1 MRTARTASQTIFIL
15 PALVKHTKRNTTPLL
30 DNIITTLALLIVVGL
45 SAGTLGSML
54 GVGGGMIMVPALTF
68 LNLPP
73 TQAASTSLIAV
84 MSTSVSSTIE
94 YSRQKRI
101 DYALG
106 LEMAAS
112 AIPGGVL
119 GAILSGYLQED
130 SFKLYFGILLILT
143 GLYILYKN
151 SVLKDHR
158 AKRRS
163 LPLQLAVFAASFGAG
178 VISSLFG
185 VGGGIVF
192 VPAMLL
198 VLGLTMHRA
207 APTSQL
213 TLMMTAIAGVF
224 THSVLGHPDYL
235 HAVALSAGAF
245 VGAQIGAR
253 LSRMTKDLLLQRLL
267 AIILMSVAV
276 TFILDGLSLRY
287 D

>member
-1 MRTARTASQTIFIL
+1 ML
-15 PALVKHTKRNTTPLL
+15 EP
-30 DNIITTLALLIVVGL
+30 ITTVIILAAVGL
-45 SAGTLGSML
+45 AAGTLGSML
-54 GVGGGMIMVPALTF
+54 GVGGGIIMVPALTF

-106 LEMAAS
+106 LEMAAC

-119 GAILSGYLQED
+119 GAVLSEYLLED
-130 SFKLYFGILLILT
+130 TFKLYFGILLILT
-143 GLYILYKN
+143 GLYALYKN
-151 SVLKDHR
+151 SVLKNHR
-158 AKRRS
+158 VKRRS
-163 LPLQLAVFAASFGAG
+163 LPLQVAVFAASFGAG
-178 VISSLFG
+178 IISSLFG

-213 TLMMTAIAGVF
+213 TLMMTALAGVF
-224 THSVLGHPDYL
+224 THSALGHPDYL
-235 HAVALSAGAF
+235 HAVVLSTGAF

-253 LSRMTKDLLLQRLL
+253 LSRITKDVLLQRLL
-267 AIILMSVAV
+267 AVVLMAVAIV
-276 TFILDGLSLRY
+276 FILDGLNLRY
-287 D
+287 

>member
-1 MRTARTASQTIFIL
+1 LLSIQ
-15 PALVKHTKRNTTPLL
+15 RNTALLL
-30 DNIITTLALLIVVGL
+30 DNITTLVLLLVVGL
-45 SAGTLGSML
+45 GAGTLGSML
-54 GVGGGMIMVPALTF
+54 GVGGGIIMVPALTF

-84 MSTSVSSTIE
+84 MSTSISSTIE

-119 GAILSGYLQED
+119 GAILSEYLQED

-143 GLYILYKN
+143 GLYISYKN
-151 SVLKDHR
+151 SVLKDNR
-158 AKRRS
+158 AKKRS
-163 LPLQLAVFAASFGAG
+163 MSLQVAVFAASFGAG

-185 VGGGIVF
+185 VGGGIIF

-198 VLGLTMHRA
+198 VLGLRMHRA

-213 TLMMTAIAGVF
+213 TLMMTAIVGVF

-235 HAVALSAGAF
+235 QAVALSVGAF

-253 LSRMTKDLLLQRLL
+253 LSLITKEVQLQRLL
-267 AIILMSVAV
+267 GIVLMAVAI
-276 TFILDGLSLRY
+276 TFILDGLSSRH
-287 D
+287 

>member
-1 MRTARTASQTIFIL
+1 MLSIQ
-15 PALVKHTKRNTTPLL
+15 RNTAPLL
-30 DNIITTLALLIVVGL
+30 DIITTLAFLIIVGL

-54 GVGGGMIMVPALTF
+54 GVGGGIIMVPALTL
-68 LNLPP
+68 LNLSP

-84 MSTSVSSTIE
+84 MSTSISSTIE

-106 LEMAAS
+106 LEMAAC

-119 GAILSGYLQED
+119 GAILSEYLLED
-130 SFKLYFGILLILT
+130 TFKLYFGMLLILT
-143 GLYILYKN
+143 GIYIVYKN
-151 SVLKDHR
+151 SVLKDLR
-158 AKRRS
+158 AKRRP
-163 LPLQLAVFAASFGAG
+163 LPLRAAVFAASFGAG
-178 VISSLFG
+178 IISSLFG

-198 VLGLTMHRA
+198 VLGLTMQRA

-235 HAVALSAGAF
+235 QAVVLSAGAF
-245 VGAQIGAR
+245 IGAQIGAR
-253 LSRMTKDLLLQRLL
+253 LSRMTKDMLLQRLL
-267 AIILMSVAV
+267 AIVLVSVAV
-276 TFILDGLSLRY
+276 MFILDGLNLRS
-287 D
+287 

>member
-1 MRTARTASQTIFIL
+1 MLGIQRD
-15 PALVKHTKRNTTPLL
+15 TTPLL
-30 DNIITTLALLIVVGL
+30 DNITTLAFLIAVGL

-54 GVGGGMIMVPALTF
+54 GVGGGIIMVPALTF

-101 DYALG
+101 DYVLG
-106 LEMAAS
+106 LEMAAF
-112 AIPGGVL
+112 AMPGGVL
-119 GAILSGYLQED
+119 GAILSQYLVED
-130 SFKLYFGILLILT
+130 TFKLFFGILLILT

-151 SVLKDHR
+151 SVLKDLQ

-163 LPLQLAVFAASFGAG
+163 LPLQVAVFAASFGAG
-178 VISSLFG
+178 IISSLFG

-198 VLGLTMHRA
+198 LVGLTMHRA

-235 HAVALSAGAF
+235 QAVVLSAAAF
-245 VGAQIGAR
+245 AGAQIGAR
-253 LSRMTKDLLLQRLL
+253 LTHMTKDMLLQRLL
-267 AIILMSVAV
+267 AIILMAVAI
-276 TFILDGLSLRY
+276 TFILDGLSLRH
-287 D
+287 

>member
-1 MRTARTASQTIFIL
+1 MLGIQRD
-15 PALVKHTKRNTTPLL
+15 TTPLL
-30 DNIITTLALLIVVGL
+30 DDITTLAFLIAVGL
-45 SAGTLGSML
+45 SAGTMGSML
-54 GVGGGMIMVPALTF
+54 GVGGGIIMVPALTF

-84 MSTSVSSTIE
+84 LSTSVSSTIE

-101 DYALG
+101 DYVLG

-119 GAILSGYLQED
+119 GAILSQYLLED
-130 SFKLYFGILLILT
+130 TFKLFFGILLILT
-143 GLYILYKN
+143 GLYIVYKN
-151 SVLKDHR
+151 SVLKDLQ

-163 LPLQLAVFAASFGAG
+163 LPLQVAVFAASFGAG
-178 VISSLFG
+178 IISSLFG

-198 VLGLTMHRA
+198 ALGLTMHRA

-235 HAVALSAGAF
+235 QAVVLSAGAF
-245 VGAQIGAR
+245 AGAQIGAR
-253 LSRMTKDLLLQRLL
+253 LTRMTKDMLLQRLL
-267 AIILMSVAV
+267 AIILIAVAI

-287 D
+287 